1 MNIKQVIVLAVAL
14 VAILALTLVM
24 PRYKIHY
31 INSENFIITE
41 QSSPLY
47 TRSLGEV
54 RRHWDRILPIG
65 GGILL
70 VGGILCF
77 LLRNKRR

>member
-1 MNIKQVIVLAVAL
+1 MNIKQVIILAVAL
-14 VAILALTLVM
+14 IAILAATFLM
-24 PRYKIHY
+24 PQYKIHY

-47 TRSLGEV
+47 ERSLGEV
-54 RRHWDRILPIG
+54 RRHWDRILPVS

-70 VGGILCF
+70 AGGILCF